1 MLLQNKNA
9 IIYGAAGSLG
19 STVAHTL
26 AQAGAKIFLTGRTAD
41 RLQKVADEIIAV
53 GGKAEIAIV
62 DALNE
67 KSIQAYL
74 DKLSNDG
81 TTIDISFC
89 AIDFQS
95 VQDIPLVDMKADDYM
110 RPITI
115 ALQSQ
120 FLTSTAAARKMMK
133 QQSGV
138 ILSLTATPGGI
149 GYPYT
154 GGFSSACVAMET
166 FVTNLASEVG
176 AYNVRVVNIRSA
188 GSPDSQVFKQAID
201 AVPQEMEHV
210 LQSMKN
216 DTMLK
221 KLPMMNDIAQVAVF
235 LSSELAN
242 MITGVTVDVT
252 GGTTVGLNYRAPKI
266 KEVHSAGAA
275 LVTSR

>member
-19 STVAHTL
+19 STVAQAL
-26 AQAGAKIFLTGRTAD
+26 AQAGAKVFLTGRTAD
-41 RLQKVADEIIAV
+41 RLQKVADTITMA
-53 GGKAEIAIV
+53 GGKVEVGVV
-62 DALNE
+62 DALNKNAVHE
-67 KSIQAYL
+67 YIGKITQ
-74 DKLSNDG
+74 NG

-95 VQDIPLVDMKADDYM
+95 VQDIALTDMSVEDYM
-110 RPITI
+110 RPVTI

-120 FLTSTAAARKMMK
+120 FLTSTAAARKMM
-133 QQSGV
+133 QQKSGV

-154 GGFSSACVAMET
+154 GGFASACVAMET

-176 AYNVRVVNIRSA
+176 AYGVRAVNIRSA
-188 GSPDSQVFKQAID
+188 GSPDSQVFRQAIE
-201 AVPQEMEHV
+201 AVPQEMGDV

-221 KLPMMNDIAQVAVF
+221 KLPLMADIANVAVF
-235 LSSELAN
+235 LSTDSAN

-252 GGTTVGLNYRAPKI
+252 GGTTTGLNYRAPKVN
-266 KEVHSAGAA
+266 EPQATGTP

>member
-19 STVAHTL
+19 STVAQAL
-26 AQAGAKIFLTGRTAD
+26 AQAGAKVFLTGRTAD
-41 RLQKVADEIIAV
+41 RLQKVADTITMA
-53 GGKAEIAIV
+53 GGKVEVGVV
-62 DALNE
+62 DALNKNAVHEYIE
-67 KSIQAYL
+67 KITQ
-74 DKLSNDG
+74 NG

-95 VQDIPLVDMKADDYM
+95 VQDIALTDMSVEDYM
-110 RPITI
+110 RPVTI

-120 FLTSTAAARKMMK
+120 FLTSTAAARKMM
-133 QQSGV
+133 QQKSGV

-154 GGFSSACVAMET
+154 GGFASACVAMET

-176 AYNVRVVNIRSA
+176 AYGVRAVNIRSA
-188 GSPDSQVFKQAID
+188 GSPDSQVFRQAIE
-201 AVPQEMEHV
+201 AVPQEMGDV

-221 KLPMMNDIAQVAVF
+221 KLPLMADIANVAVF
-235 LSSELAN
+235 LSTDSAN
-242 MITGVTVDVT
+242 MITGVTIDVT
-252 GGTTVGLNYRAPKI
+252 GGTTTGLNYRAPKVN
-266 KEVHSAGAA
+266 EPQATGTP

>member
-1 MLLQNKNA
+1 MVLQNKNA

-19 STVAHTL
+19 SAVARAF
-26 AQAGAKIFLTGRTAD
+26 AQAGAKVYLTGRTPD
-41 RLQKVADEIIAV
+41 RLQKVVNEIIAS
-53 GGKAEIAIV
+53 GGIAEIATV

-67 KSIQAYL
+67 KEIQAYIN
-74 DKLSNDG
+74 KLTHAG
-81 TTIDISFC
+81 ATIDISFC

-95 VQDIPLVDMKADDYM
+95 VQDIALVDMKPEDFM

-120 FLTSTAAARKMMK
+120 FLTSTAAARIMIK

-154 GGFSSACVAMET
+154 GGFAPACAAMET
-166 FVTNLASEVG
+166 FTCNLASEVG
-176 AYNVRVVNIRSA
+176 PHNVRVVNIRSA
-188 GSPDSQVFKQAID
+188 GSPDSQVFKQAIE
-201 AVPQEMEHV
+201 AVPQEMENV

-221 KLPMMNDIAQVAVF
+221 KLPLMTDIANTAVF
-235 LSSELAN
+235 LASDMAH
-242 MITGVTVDVT
+242 MITGVTIDVT
-252 GGTTVGLNYRAPKI
+252 GGTTAGLNYRAPRI
-266 KEVHSAGAA
+266 KASSPSGSP
-275 LVTSR
+275 LIKTR

>member
-9 IIYGAAGSLG
+9 IIYGGGGSLG
-19 STVAHTL
+19 SAVAKTL

-41 RLQKVADEIIAV
+41 RLKTVADEIIAA
-53 GGKAEIAIV
+53 GGKAEFATV
-62 DALNE
+62 DALDE
-67 KSIQAYL
+67 KSIQTYL
-74 DKLSNDG
+74 DKLTDAG
-81 TTIDISFC
+81 VTIDISFC

-95 VQDIPLVDMKADDYM
+95 VQDIALVDMKADDYM

-120 FLTSTAAARKMMK
+120 FLTSTAAARKMIT

-154 GGFSSACVAMET
+154 GGFSSACVAMES

-176 AYNVRVVNIRSA
+176 AYNIRVVNIRSA
-188 GSPDSQVFKQAID
+188 GSPDSQVFKQA
-201 AVPQEMEHV
+201 AEAFPQEMTHV

-221 KLPMMNDIAQVAVF
+221 KLPMMADIANIAVF
-235 LSSELAN
+235 LSSDLAS
-242 MITGVTVDVT
+242 MITGVTIDVT
-252 GGTTVGLNYRAPKI
+252 GGTTGGLNYRAPKI
-266 KEVHSAGAA
+266 KESQATGTP

>member
-19 STVAHTL
+19 STVAQAL
-26 AQAGAKIFLTGRTAD
+26 AQAGAKVFLTGRTAD
-41 RLQKVADEIIAV
+41 RLQKVADTITMA
-53 GGKAEIAIV
+53 GGKVEVGVV
-62 DALNE
+62 DALNKNAVHEYIE
-67 KSIQAYL
+67 KITQ
-74 DKLSNDG
+74 NG

-95 VQDIPLVDMKADDYM
+95 VQDIALTDMSVEDYM
-110 RPITI
+110 RPVTI

-120 FLTSTAAARKMMK
+120 FLTSTAAARKMM
-133 QQSGV
+133 QQKSGV

-154 GGFSSACVAMET
+154 GGFASACVAMET
-166 FVTNLASEVG
+166 FVTNLASEAG
-176 AYNVRVVNIRSA
+176 AYGVRAVNIRSA
-188 GSPDSQVFKQAID
+188 GSPDSQVFRQAIE
-201 AVPQEMEHV
+201 AVPQEMGDV

-221 KLPMMNDIAQVAVF
+221 KLPLMADIANVAVF
-235 LSSELAN
+235 LSSDSAN
-242 MITGVTVDVT
+242 MITGVTIDVT
-252 GGTTVGLNYRAPKI
+252 GGTTTGLNYRAPKVN
-266 KEVHSAGAA
+266 EPQATGTP

>member
-19 STVAHTL
+19 STVAQAL
-26 AQAGAKIFLTGRTAD
+26 AQAGAKVFLTGRTAD
-41 RLQKVADEIIAV
+41 RLQKVADTITMA
-53 GGKAEIAIV
+53 GGKVEVGVV
-62 DALNE
+62 DALNKNAVHEYIE
-67 KSIQAYL
+67 KITQ
-74 DKLSNDG
+74 NG

-95 VQDIPLVDMKADDYM
+95 VQDIALTDMSVEDYM
-110 RPITI
+110 RPVTV

-120 FLTSTAAARKMMK
+120 FLTSTAAARKMM
-133 QQSGV
+133 QQKSGV

-154 GGFSSACVAMET
+154 GGFASACVAMET

-176 AYNVRVVNIRSA
+176 AYGVRAVNIRSA
-188 GSPDSQVFKQAID
+188 GSPDSQVFRQAIE
-201 AVPQEMEHV
+201 AVPQEMGDV

-221 KLPMMNDIAQVAVF
+221 KLPLMADIANVAVF
-235 LSSELAN
+235 LSSDSAN
-242 MITGVTVDVT
+242 MITGVTIDVT
-252 GGTTVGLNYRAPKI
+252 GGTTTGLNYRAPKVN
-266 KEVHSAGAA
+266 EPQATGTP

>member
-19 STVAHTL
+19 STVAQAL
-26 AQAGAKIFLTGRTAD
+26 AQAGAKVFLTGRTAD
-41 RLQKVADEIIAV
+41 RLQKVADTITMA
-53 GGKAEIAIV
+53 GGKVEVGVV
-62 DALNE
+62 DALNKNAVHE
-67 KSIQAYL
+67 YIGKITQ
-74 DKLSNDG
+74 NG

-95 VQDIPLVDMKADDYM
+95 VQDIALTDMSVEDYM
-110 RPITI
+110 RPVTI

-120 FLTSTAAARKMMK
+120 FLTSTAAARKMM
-133 QQSGV
+133 QQKSGV

-154 GGFSSACVAMET
+154 GGFASACVAMET

-176 AYNVRVVNIRSA
+176 AYGVRAVNIRSA
-188 GSPDSQVFKQAID
+188 GSPDSQVFRQAIE
-201 AVPQEMEHV
+201 AVPQEMGDV

-221 KLPMMNDIAQVAVF
+221 KLPLMADIANVAVF
-235 LSSELAN
+235 LSTDSAN
-242 MITGVTVDVT
+242 MITGVTIDVT
-252 GGTTVGLNYRAPKI
+252 GGTTTGLNYRAPKVN
-266 KEVHSAGAA
+266 EPQATGTP

>member
-19 STVAHTL
+19 STVAKAL
-26 AQAGAKIFLTGRTAD
+26 AQAGAKVFLTGRTAD
-41 RLQKVADEIIAV
+41 RLQKVADTIIAA
-53 GGKAEIAIV
+53 GGKAEVGIV
-62 DALNE
+62 DAMDETAVN
-67 KSIQAYL
+67 KYI
-74 DKLSNDG
+74 DKITQQG
-81 TTIDISFC
+81 ATIDISFC

-95 VQDIPLVDMKADDYM
+95 VQDIALTDMKVDDYM
-110 RPITI
+110 RPVTI

-120 FLTSTAAARKMMK
+120 FLTSTAAARKMM
-133 QQSGV
+133 QQKSGV

-166 FVTNLASEVG
+166 FVTNLASETG
-176 AYNVRVVNIRSA
+176 AYGVRVVNIRSA
-188 GSPDSQVFKQAID
+188 GSPDSQVFQQAIE
-201 AVPQEMEHV
+201 AVPQEMGDV

-221 KLPMMNDIAQVAVF
+221 KLPLMNDIAQVAVF
-235 LSSELAN
+235 LSSHVSN
-242 MITGVTVDVT
+242 MITGVTIDVT
-252 GGTTVGLNYRAPKI
+252 GGTTMALNYRAPKI
-266 KEVHSAGAA
+266 NELHAAGTP

>member
-19 STVAHTL
+19 STVAQAL
-26 AQAGAKIFLTGRTAD
+26 AQAGAKVFLTGRTAD
-41 RLQKVADEIIAV
+41 RLQKVADTITMA
-53 GGKAEIAIV
+53 GGKVEVGVV
-62 DALNE
+62 DALNKNAVHEYIE
-67 KSIQAYL
+67 KITQ
-74 DKLSNDG
+74 NG

-95 VQDIPLVDMKADDYM
+95 VQDIALTDMSVEDYM
-110 RPITI
+110 RPVTV

-120 FLTSTAAARKMMK
+120 FLTSTAAARKMM
-133 QQSGV
+133 QQKSGV

-154 GGFSSACVAMET
+154 GGFASACVAMET

-176 AYNVRVVNIRSA
+176 AYGVRAVNIRSA
-188 GSPDSQVFKQAID
+188 GSPDSQVFRQAIE
-201 AVPQEMEHV
+201 AVPQEMGDV

-221 KLPMMNDIAQVAVF
+221 KLPLMADIANVAVF
-235 LSSELAN
+235 LSTDSAN
-242 MITGVTVDVT
+242 MITGVTIDVT
-252 GGTTVGLNYRAPKI
+252 GGTTTGLNYRAPKVN
-266 KEVHSAGAA
+266 EPQATGTP

>member
-9 IIYGAAGSLG
+9 IIYDAAGSLG
-19 STVAHTL
+19 STVAQAL
-26 AQAGAKIFLTGRTAD
+26 AQAGAKVFLTGRTAD
-41 RLQKVADEIIAV
+41 RLQKVAYTITMA
-53 GGKAEIAIV
+53 GGKVEVGVV
-62 DALNE
+62 DALNKNAVHEYIE
-67 KSIQAYL
+67 KITQ
-74 DKLSNDG
+74 NG

-95 VQDIPLVDMKADDYM
+95 VQDIALTDMSVEDYM
-110 RPITI
+110 RPVTV

-120 FLTSTAAARKMMK
+120 FLTSTAAARKMM
-133 QQSGV
+133 QQKSGV

-154 GGFSSACVAMET
+154 GGFASACVAMET

-176 AYNVRVVNIRSA
+176 AYGVRAVNIRSA
-188 GSPDSQVFKQAID
+188 GSPDSQVFRQAIE
-201 AVPQEMEHV
+201 AVPQEMGDV

-221 KLPMMNDIAQVAVF
+221 KLPLMADIANVAVF
-235 LSSELAN
+235 LSSDSAN
-242 MITGVTVDVT
+242 MITGVTIDVT
-252 GGTTVGLNYRAPKI
+252 GGTTTGLNYRAPKVN
-266 KEVHSAGAA
+266 EPQATGTP

>member
-19 STVAHTL
+19 STVAQAL
-26 AQAGAKIFLTGRTAD
+26 AQAGAKVFLTGRTAD
-41 RLQKVADEIIAV
+41 RLQKVADTITMA
-53 GGKAEIAIV
+53 GGKVEVGVV
-62 DALNE
+62 DALNKNAVHEYIE
-67 KSIQAYL
+67 KITQ
-74 DKLSNDG
+74 NG

-95 VQDIPLVDMKADDYM
+95 VQDIALTDMSVEDYM
-110 RPITI
+110 RPVTI

-120 FLTSTAAARKMMK
+120 FLTSTAAARRMM
-133 QQSGV
+133 QQKSGV

-154 GGFSSACVAMET
+154 GGFASACVAMET

-176 AYNVRVVNIRSA
+176 AYGVRAVNIRSA
-188 GSPDSQVFKQAID
+188 GSPDSQVFRQAIE
-201 AVPQEMEHV
+201 AVPQEMGDV

-221 KLPMMNDIAQVAVF
+221 KLPLMADIANVAVF
-235 LSSELAN
+235 LSSDSAN
-242 MITGVTVDVT
+242 MITGVTIDVT
-252 GGTTVGLNYRAPKI
+252 GGTTTGLNYRAPKVN
-266 KEVHSAGAA
+266 EPQATGTP

>member
-19 STVAHTL
+19 SAVAHAL
-26 AQAGAKIFLTGRTAD
+26 AQAGAKVFLTGRTLD
-41 RLQKVADEIIAV
+41 RLQKVADAITAS
-53 GGKAEIAIV
+53 GGKAELGVV
-62 DALNE
+62 DAMNE
-67 KSIQAYL
+67 NSIREYI
-74 DKLSNDG
+74 DKITQNN
-81 TTIDISFC
+81 TTLDISFC

-95 VQDIPLVDMKADDYM
+95 VQDIALTDMKVDDYM

-120 FLTSTAAARKMMK
+120 FLTSTAAARKMI
-133 QQSGV
+133 QQKSGF

-154 GGFSSACVAMET
+154 GGFSSACVAMEA
-166 FVTNLASEVG
+166 FVSNLAAEIG
-176 AYNVRVVNIRSA
+176 AYSVRVVNIRSA
-188 GSPDSQVFKQAID
+188 GSPDSQVFKQAIEM
-201 AVPQEMEHV
+201 VPQEMGDV

-221 KLPMMNDIAQVAVF
+221 KLPMMTDIANVAVF
-235 LSSELAN
+235 LSSDMAN

-252 GGTTVGLNYRAPKI
+252 GGTTTGLNYRAPRI
-266 KEVHSAGAA
+266 KDSQAVGSPVIA
-275 LVTSR
+275 SR

>member
-1 MLLQNKNA
+1 MLLQSKNA
-9 IIYGAAGSLG
+9 IIYGAGGSLG
-19 STVAHTL
+19 SAVARTL
-26 AQAGAKIFLTGRTAD
+26 AQAGAKVFLTGRTAD
-41 RLQKVADEIIAV
+41 RLQNVANEIIAA
-53 GGKAEIAIV
+53 GGKAEISTV

-67 KSIQAYL
+67 KSIQTYL
-74 DKLSNDG
+74 DKLTSAG
-81 TTIDISFC
+81 VTIDISFC

-95 VQDIPLVDMKADDYM
+95 VQDIALVDMNADDYM

-120 FLTSTAAARKMMK
+120 FLTSTAAARKMMQ

-176 AYNVRVVNIRSA
+176 AHNVRVVNIRSA
-188 GSPDSQVFKQAID
+188 GSPDSQVFKQAIE

-221 KLPMMNDIAQVAVF
+221 KLPMMTDIAQVAVF
-235 LSSELAN
+235 LSSDLAN
-242 MITGVTVDVT
+242 MITGVTIDVT
-252 GGTTVGLNYRAPKI
+252 GGTTAGLNYRAPKI
-266 KEVHSAGAA
+266 KESQAA
-275 LVTSR
+275 CTPLVTSR

>member
-9 IIYGAAGSLG
+9 IVYGAAGSLG
-19 STVAHTL
+19 SAV
-26 AQAGAKIFLTGRTAD
+26 AQALAEAGARVYLTGRTAD
-41 RLQKVADEIIAV
+41 RLQKVAGNITAA
-53 GGKAEIAIV
+53 GGKADVGVV

-67 KSIQAYL
+67 NAVNEYINQITQHGA
-74 DKLSNDG
+74 
-81 TTIDISFC
+81 TIDISFC

-95 VQDIPLVDMKADDYM
+95 VQDIALTDMKADDYM
-110 RPITI
+110 RPVTI

-120 FLTSTAAARKMMK
+120 FITSTAAARKMM
-133 QQSGV
+133 QQKTGV

-154 GGFSSACVAMET
+154 GGFAPACVAMEA
-166 FVTNLASEVG
+166 FVTNLASEAG
-176 AYNVRVVNIRSA
+176 AYGVRAVNIRSA
-188 GSPDSQVFKQAID
+188 GSPDSQVFRQAIE
-201 AVPQEMEHV
+201 AVPEEMGDV

-221 KLPMMNDIAQVAVF
+221 KLPMMADIANVAVF
-235 LSSELAN
+235 LSSDLAS

-252 GGTTVGLNYRAPKI
+252 GGTTAGLNYRAPKVN
-266 KEVHSAGAA
+266 ESRPEGTA